1 MSDKMKILIAYDG
14 STCADAALREI
25 AKAGLPREAEATVL
39 TVTDIILPP
48 PAPPVPGMGPVALS
62 VQSPAVTREW
72 RERAFRAVDDAYS
85 VAFQAAEI
93 VRRKFPQWTVT
104 PASEGDS
111 PAWAIIRKAEDM
123 NADLIIVGSH
133 GRGAFGRF
141 LLGSVSQKVVSDA
154 HCSVRIA
161 RTQTMADDAP
171 VRILI
176 GVDSSPGAEAAVRAV
191 ARRIWPEK
199 SEALMV
205 AAMPTLMVPAIDLS
219 AEIYEDEKSFL
230 QTTLERLAEPLREA
244 GLSVSSLIKEG
255 DPKRL
260 LIDESE
266 HWKADSIFVGARG
279 LRRIERFLIGSV
291 SYTIA
296 ARAHC
301 SVEVVRE

>member
-14 STCADAALREI
+14 STCADTALHELAR
-25 AKAGLPREAEATVL
+25 AGLPRECEATVL
-39 TVTDIILPP
+39 TVADIIVPP
-48 PAPPVPGMGPVALS
+48 PAPPVPGMGPASLS
-62 VQSPAVTREW
+62 VPTPAVAREW

-85 VAFQAAEI
+85 LAFQAAEVI
-93 VRRKFPQWTVT
+93 RHKFPEWTVT

-111 PAWAIIRKAEDM
+111 PAWSIIKKAEDTS
-123 NADLIIVGSH
+123 ADLIIVGSH

-154 HCSVRIA
+154 PCSVRIA
-161 RTQTMADDAP
+161 RGQTVKDDAP
-171 VRILI
+171 ARILI
-176 GVDSSPGAEAAVRAV
+176 GVDGSPGSEAAVQAI
-191 ARRIWPEK
+191 ARRNWPEK
-199 SEALMV
+199 SEALLV
-205 AAMPTLMVPAIDLS
+205 AAIPTLMVPAIELN
-219 AEIYEDEKSFL
+219 EEMFKDEEAHLKS
-230 QTTLERLAEPLREA
+230 TLDKLAEPLREA
-244 GLSVSSLIKEG
+244 GLLVSSLIKEG

-260 LIDESE
+260 LIEE
-266 HWKADSIFVGARG
+266 AERWKAEAIFVGARG